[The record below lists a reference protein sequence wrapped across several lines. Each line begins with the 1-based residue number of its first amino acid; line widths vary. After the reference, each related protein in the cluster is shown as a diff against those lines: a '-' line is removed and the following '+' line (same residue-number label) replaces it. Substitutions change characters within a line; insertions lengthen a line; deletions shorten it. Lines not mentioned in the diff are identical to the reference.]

1 MQIVENMY
9 YENTIAP
16 NQLIIKEFYD
26 DSIITLYEHIMEI
39 EIVEY
44 TQKFSIIFSK
54 IKRFV

>member
-1 MQIVENMY
+1 MY